1 MVGINSHFREDGKEE
16 EVGINSHFQ
25 YVIDT
30 DDLIESME
38 NRAIKKIFANDGEAY
53 FRNLEKKTAL
63 WLESSVDNTIIST
76 GGGFY
81 RQENLK
87 NIGTV
92 IYLKSS
98 FDGILKRIKKAPN
111 AKNKLK
117 KRPLLQNKKEAMK
130 LYDTRVKEYE
140 RVADIIVDVE
150 NRDLETY
157 SKRDFRT
164 DKMKI
169 IYTKDKEFKTEF
181 ENILKR
187 AKSDIKGVSKIVE
200 NIIDEIVEDGNEA
213 LKRHIEKFDKW
224 IVKSDDELLISQDSM
239 KKAYETLDE
248 SLKKSLH
255 IAYERIKAY
264 HEKQLPKSWIDF
276 EENGTILGQKVTAV
290 DRAGLYIPGGK
301 AAYPSS
307 LLMNAIPA
315 KVAGVKEIVVCTPTP
330 NNEVNELLLAA
341 CHLCGVSKVYK
352 VGGASAIAAM
362 AYGTKQFLK

>member
-1 MVGINSHFREDGKEE
+1 MKKNNIILIGFMGVGKGTVARAMVKEVQEVGLASHFQMGGKEE
-16 EVGINSHFQ
+16 AGMVGINSHFQ

-38 NRAIKKIFANDGEAY
+38 NRAIKKIFAVDGEAY

-63 WLESSVDNTIIST
+63 WLEESVENTIIST

-150 NRDLETY
+150 NRDL
-157 SKRDFRT
+157 K
-164 DKMKI
+164 
-169 IYTKDKEFKTEF
+169 
-181 ENILKR
+181 L
-187 AKSDIKGVSKIVE
+187 
-200 NIIDEIVEDGNEA
+200 
-213 LKRHIEKFDKW
+213 
-224 IVKSDDELLISQDSM
+224 IVKE
-239 KKAYETLDE
+239 
-248 SLKKSLH
+248 
-255 IAYERIKAY
+255 
-264 HEKQLPKSWIDF
+264 
-276 EENGTILGQKVTAV
+276 ILGQIK
-290 DRAGLYIPGGK
+290 
-301 AAYPSS
+301 
-307 LLMNAIPA
+307 
-315 KVAGVKEIVVCTPTP
+315 
-330 NNEVNELLLAA
+330 
-341 CHLCGVSKVYK
+341 
-352 VGGASAIAAM
+352 
-362 AYGTKQFLK
+362 